1 MMTLPM
7 MILLN
12 AFLICVG
19 MITCLQRLAPRLG
32 LLDLPAGRKQHE
44 GAVPMVGGIAIF
56 VALTLSVLLGPGLN
70 GALMPFFTGLA
81 LLVALGVV
89 DDRNGMDARV
99 KLLGQIIATL
109 VMIMPDQTTT
119 VAHLGDL
126 LGWGVIALESAAV
139 PLTVLFVVGSINAF
153 NMIDGL
159 DGVAGGVAGVGLLWL
174 AAVAALEGRLEL
186 VTLALTLACA
196 LSGFLLFN
204 LRHRWRSRA
213 EVFLGD
219 AGSMMVGAFL
229 AFLAVRLSQGP
240 VGTGAAPAAL
250 LWIVALPGIDMIS
263 VIVRRLVRG
272 RSPFSADR
280 IHLHHVLLDCGFSPR
295 AAAFILIAL
304 AFMLGSCGLLGVAM
318 GLPDYIMFW
327 GLALPLAAH
336 SWFVLAGWKWVRV
349 PARSTIA
356 LRERV
361 S

>member
-12 AFLICVG
+12 SFLICVG
-19 MITCLQRLAPRLG
+19 MIACLQRLAPRLG
-32 LLDLPAGRKQHE
+32 LLDIPSGRKQHE
-44 GAVPMVGGIAIF
+44 EAVPMVGGIAIF
-56 VALTLSVLLGPGLN
+56 VALTLSILLGPKFE
-70 GALMPFFTGLA
+70 GALVPFFTGVA
-81 LLVALGVV
+81 LLVALGVI
-89 DDRNGMDARV
+89 DDRNGMDART
-99 KLLGQIIATL
+99 KLLGQIVATL

-126 LGWGVIALESAAV
+126 LGWGAIALEGAAV
-139 PLTVLFVVGSINAF
+139 PLTVLFVVASINAF

-174 AAVAALEGRLEL
+174 AAVAVLEGRMEL
-186 VTLALTLACA
+186 MTLALTLACA
-196 LSGFLLFN
+196 ISGFLLFN

-219 AGSMMVGAFL
+219 AGSMMVGAIL

-240 VGTGAAPAAL
+240 EGVAAAPAAL
-250 LWIVALPGIDMIS
+250 LWTVALPGIDMVS
-263 VIVRRLVRG
+263 VTARRIARR
-272 RSPFSADR
+272 RSPFAADR
-280 IHLHHVLLDCGFSPR
+280 IHLHHVLLDCGFSPC
-295 AAAFILIAL
+295 AVTFLLIAL
-304 AFMLGSCGLLGVAM
+304 AFLLGGCGLLGVA
-318 GLPDYIMFW
+318 LRIPDYLMFW
-327 GLALPLAAH
+327 GLALPMAAH
-336 SWFVLAGWKWVRV
+336 SWFVLAGWKGVRL